1 MISLKEYKA
10 AKEQV
15 DQFERSVKVAALVNE
30 KIVNFVPD
38 DLTVIREFSLQRKPV
53 SILYRRTSN

>member
-15 DQFERSVKVAALVNE
+15 DQFERSVKVAALVND

-38 DLTVIREFSLQRKPV
+38 DLTVIPTDKG
-53 SILYRRTSN
+53 ILITEKAD